1 MTRVA
6 LLLVL
11 FCVGDVPA
19 GFVAFRASASPAAPP
34 VAIVAGLS
42 GQATVRT
49 GGDAARALRL
59 FDRLEVG
66 ATVETRDDGDVVLVF
81 RGGERVQLGRGSR
94 GRVEATRITPLH
106 GTVTPL
112 ASVSPV
118 PLVAPVRAAGTTI
131 TAVRIRAGGITVRG
145 PAHGVTTLPD
155 TTVLYFDPVAAAAR
169 YQIEI
174 EAADATVVY
183 RTESDASPVAVP
195 AGVLLAG
202 RDYRWLVRTRGATG
216 FVLSGEGHFSTL
228 ANEAGTARERLRAS
242 LATIDGAAALLA
254 EVDWTLGLWPEA
266 LQGFRRAGTNEAVI
280 AERIAAI
287 ERQLAGPSAA
297 PHER

>member
-1 MTRVA
+1 MTRVT

-11 FCVGDVPA
+11 LSLGDGSA
-19 GFVAFRASASPAAPP
+19 RLAAFQASASPPAPP

-49 GGDAARALRL
+49 AGDAARALRL
-59 FDRLEVG
+59 FDRLAVG
-66 ATVETRDDGDVVLVF
+66 ATVETGDDGDVVLVF
-81 RGGERVQLGRGSR
+81 RGGERGELGRGSR
-94 GRVEATRITPLH
+94 GRVEATRIALLH

-112 ASVSPV
+112 SPV
-118 PLVAPVRAAGTTI
+118 APLPIVAPVRAAGTTI

-155 TTVLYFDPVAAAAR
+155 TTVLHFDPVAAASR
-169 YQIEI
+169 YDIEI

-183 RTESDASPVAVP
+183 RTESDGAPVAVP

-216 FVLSGEGHFSTL
+216 FVRSGEGHFSTL
-228 ANEAGTARERLRAS
+228 ATEAGTARARLRVS
-242 LATIDGAAALLA
+242 LAAIDGAAALLA

-266 LQGFRRAGTNEAVI
+266 LQGFRRAATDDAVV
-280 AERIAAI
+280 ADRMAAI
-287 ERQLAGPSAA
+287 ERRLAGRSAA